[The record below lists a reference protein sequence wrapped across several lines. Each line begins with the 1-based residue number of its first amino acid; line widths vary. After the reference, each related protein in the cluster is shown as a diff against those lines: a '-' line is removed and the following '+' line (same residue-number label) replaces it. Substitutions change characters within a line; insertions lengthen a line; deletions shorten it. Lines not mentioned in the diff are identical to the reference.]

1 MEDVQ
6 IREFDITNI
15 EPSSSWIILGPPG
28 VGKSSFVEDLVKYN
42 AHKYPVARVVCRAPG
57 PNRRYCKIFPPLFV
71 TSHFDKDVEQAF
83 VQRQLKMSHSDSQ
96 AKYCVYILD
105 DIDAHKTQF
114 RDPFFLNLFKQGSR
128 HWSMLAIL
136 VNQYAIEFPPDV
148 RSAAS
153 YVVIF
158 RYTSNE
164 DRKKIYNNY
173 GGSTIFKSEKLFNE
187 IMNAC
192 TGDHMCVVIKQNAS
206 SMEISDCVF
215 YYQTRPLEKWRFGCR
230 ELRRWNDRRLAKNK
244 RYDIS

>member
-1 MEDVQ
+1 MSKIQ
-6 IREFDITNI
+6 IREFDITHI

-42 AHKYPVARVVCRAPG
+42 AYKYPVARVVCRAPG

-71 TSHFDKDVEQAF
+71 TSKFVKEDEQAF
-83 VQRQLKMSHSDSQ
+83 VQRQLKMSHSESP

-105 DIDAHKTQF
+105 DIDVHKSQF

-136 VNQYAIEFPPDV
+136 VNQYAIEFPPDI

-173 GGSTIFKSEKLFNE
+173 GGSTIFKTEKIFND
-187 IMNAC
+187 IMDAC
-192 TGDHMCVVIKQNAS
+192 TGNHSCVVIKQNAS
-206 SMEISDCVF
+206 SNDISDCVF
-215 YYQTRPLEKWRFGCR
+215 YYHTKPLEKWKFGCR
-230 ELRRWNDRRLAKNK
+230 ELRRHNDKRCSKKK